1 MSPTSSTSGMKYSS
15 ISAGTE
21 SMQMIFLSRS
31 GFQCSGECSTRS

>member
-1 MSPTSSTSGMKYSS
+1 MSPTSSTSGMKYAS

-21 SMQMIFLSRS
+21 SMQMTFLSRW